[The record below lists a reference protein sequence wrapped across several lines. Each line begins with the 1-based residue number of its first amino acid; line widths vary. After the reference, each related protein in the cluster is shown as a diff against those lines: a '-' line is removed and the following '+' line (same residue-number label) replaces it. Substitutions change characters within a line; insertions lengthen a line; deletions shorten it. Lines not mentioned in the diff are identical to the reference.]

1 MKRTR
6 WWWAVGLVGAGMVAG
21 AALALAARGGMAL
34 ADRSI
39 GNDVADGPNGA
50 ELIAGAVRDPHACD
64 DDCRRSRGAAALMV
78 LSQRPAP

>member
-34 ADRSI
+34 ADRST
-39 GNDVADGPNGA
+39 GNDVADGPGA
-50 ELIAGAVRDPHACD
+50 EHIAGAVRDPHACD